1 MVLDDYILFLGNML
15 PYVNSGLIIID
26 INILLMRFDLRI
38 SLSEYRKKPIESLIL
53 GIFLVFLSSWLSS
66 SAQTRLSR
74 LDQGFVFLILFIG
87 YILLVFV
94 RRERK
99 KKRQACVHI
108 FQYLSL
114 CACMH
119 RMDVKLAR
127 VFVSM
132 TSLLDVAQY
141 QRQRFEQRTTA
152 TFWVQ
157 LQVQHVLL

>member
-53 GIFLVFLSSWLSS
+53 GIVLVFLSSWLSS

-99 KKRQACVHI
+99 KKR
-108 FQYLSL
+108 
-114 CACMH
+114 
-119 RMDVKLAR
+119 
-127 VFVSM
+127 
-132 TSLLDVAQY
+132 
-141 QRQRFEQRTTA
+141 
-152 TFWVQ
+152 
-157 LQVQHVLL
+157 